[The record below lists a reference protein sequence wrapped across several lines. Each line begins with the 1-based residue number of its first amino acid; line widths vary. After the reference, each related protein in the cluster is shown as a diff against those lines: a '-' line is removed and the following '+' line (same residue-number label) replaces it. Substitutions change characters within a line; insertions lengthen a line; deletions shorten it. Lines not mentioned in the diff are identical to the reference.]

1 MLRVMI
7 ILFMLT
13 GSAGAAERA
22 SSSLPP
28 GVDCDA
34 IRAKVHEF
42 GRARAILWALENG
55 FTMKEIWQA
64 RKICK
69 V

>member
-13 GSAGAAERA
+13 GSAGAADRA
-22 SSSLPP
+22 SLPP

-42 GRARAILWALENG
+42 GRARAIIWALENG